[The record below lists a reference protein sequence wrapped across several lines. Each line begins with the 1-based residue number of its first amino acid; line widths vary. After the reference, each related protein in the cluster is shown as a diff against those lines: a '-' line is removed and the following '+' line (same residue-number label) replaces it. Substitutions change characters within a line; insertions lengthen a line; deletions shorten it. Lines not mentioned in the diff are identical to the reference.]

1 VRGEKLCREPHSA
14 FGGSRCAN
22 ATVGGARLIP
32 RLRGS
37 LFCKERMHAVLWRA
51 RRFAGI
57 SAPMIEDW
65 HFYLAA
71 IPAVLLMGLSK
82 GGFSGLAI
90 LSTPL
95 VAMVTSP
102 VRAAAI
108 MLPILIVQ
116 DMVSVWAYRKEWS
129 ARNLVILLPGAVVGI
144 GAGYL
149 LARHVSDA
157 AVTLAVGV
165 VSAGFV
171 LWQWLKH
178 ARAGGLAAEPADVPK
193 GLFWGTVSGFT
204 SFISHTGG
212 PPYQVYTL
220 PQRMPPAEYAGT
232 TTLFFTIVNLIKVV
246 PYFLLGQFAAQNLAV
261 SASLLPVAIA
271 ATFAGV
277 WLVRRVP
284 AEQFFLA
291 IYVITLVVG
300 LKLIW
305 DGAAG
310 LR

>member
-1 VRGEKLCREPHSA
+1 M
-14 FGGSRCAN
+14 F
-22 ATVGGARLIP
+22 T
-32 RLRGS
+32 
-37 LFCKERMHAVLWRA
+37 
-51 RRFAGI
+51 
-57 SAPMIEDW
+57 DW

-95 VAMVTSP
+95 VSMVTSP
-102 VRAAAI
+102 VRAAAV

-116 DMVSVWAYRKEWS
+116 DAVSVWAYRHEWS
-129 ARNLVILLPGAVVGI
+129 RRNLAILLPGALAGI
-144 GAGYL
+144 AAGYL

-178 ARAGGLAAEPADVPK
+178 TRTGELAAEPADVPK

-212 PPYQVYTL
+212 PPFQVYTL
-220 PQRMPPAEYAGT
+220 PQRMSPAEYAGT
-232 TTLFFTIVNLIKVV
+232 TTMFFAIINLVKLV
-246 PYFLLGQFAAQNLAV
+246 PYFLLGQFDTQNLSQ
-261 SASLLPVAIA
+261 SASLLPLAIV
-271 ATFAGV
+271 ATFVGV

-284 AEQFFLA
+284 AEKFFLL
-291 IYVITLVVG
+291 IYGLTLVVG
-300 LKLIW
+300 LKLVW
-305 DGAAG
+305 DGIAG
-310 LR
+310 LRLASGG

>member
-1 VRGEKLCREPHSA
+1 
-14 FGGSRCAN
+14 
-22 ATVGGARLIP
+22 
-32 RLRGS
+32 
-37 LFCKERMHAVLWRA
+37 
-51 RRFAGI
+51 
-57 SAPMIEDW
+57 MIDDW

-71 IPAVLLMGLSK
+71 IPAVMLMGLSK

-116 DMVSVWAYRKEWS
+116 DAVSVWAYRHEWS
-129 ARNLVILLPGAVVGI
+129 RRNIVYLMPGALI
-144 GAGYL
+144 GVTAGYL
-149 LARHVSDA
+149 LAARVSDA
-157 AVTLAVGV
+157 MVTLAVGM
-165 VSAGFV
+165 VSVGFV

-178 ARAGGLAAEPADVPK
+178 ARSGALPAEPADPIK
-193 GLFWGTVSGFT
+193 GTFWGTVAGFT

-212 PPYQVYTL
+212 PPYQVYAL

-232 TTLFFTIVNLIKVV
+232 TTMFFAILNLVKTI
-246 PYFLLGQFAAQNLAV
+246 PYFLLGQFAAQNLAL
-261 SASLLPVAIA
+261 SAALLPLAIA

-284 AEQFFLA
+284 AEKFFVA
-291 IYVITLVVG
+291 IYALTLVVG
-300 LKLIW
+300 LKLIA
-305 DGAAG
+305 DGVIG

>member
-1 VRGEKLCREPHSA
+1 MFE
-14 FGGSRCAN
+14 N
-22 ATVGGARLIP
+22 
-32 RLRGS
+32 
-37 LFCKERMHAVLWRA
+37 
-51 RRFAGI
+51 
-57 SAPMIEDW
+57 W

-71 IPAVLLMGLSK
+71 VPAVLLMGLSK

-108 MLPILIVQ
+108 MLPILVVQ
-116 DMVSVWAYRKEWS
+116 DMVSVWAYRREWS
-129 ARNLVILLPGAVVGI
+129 GRNLAILVPAAVVGI
-144 GAGYL
+144 LAGYL
-149 LARHVSDA
+149 LAKHVADA
-157 AVTLAVGV
+157 AVTLAVGI

-178 ARAGGLAAEPADVPK
+178 RRDGNLPAEPADVPR
-193 GLFWGTVSGFT
+193 GLFWGAVAGFT

-212 PPYQVYTL
+212 PPFQVYTL
-220 PQRMPPAEYAGT
+220 PQRMTPAEYAGT
-232 TTLFFTIVNLIKVV
+232 TTMFFTIVNLLKLV
-246 PYFLLGQFAAQNLAV
+246 PYFLLGQFDTQNLAV
-261 SASLLPVAIA
+261 SGTLLPLAIA

-284 AEQFFLA
+284 AERFFVA
-291 IYVITLVVG
+291 IYAITLVVG
-300 LKLIW
+300 LKLIA
-305 DGAAG
+305 DGVSG

>member
-1 VRGEKLCREPHSA
+1 M
-14 FGGSRCAN
+14 F
-22 ATVGGARLIP
+22 
-32 RLRGS
+32 
-37 LFCKERMHAVLWRA
+37 
-51 RRFAGI
+51 
-57 SAPMIEDW
+57 EDW

-95 VAMVTSP
+95 VSMVTSP
-102 VRAAAI
+102 VRAAAV

-116 DMVSVWAYRKEWS
+116 DAVSVWAYRHEWS
-129 ARNLVILLPGAVVGI
+129 RRNLAILLPGALAGI
-144 GAGYL
+144 AVGYL

-178 ARAGGLAAEPADVPK
+178 ARTGELAAEPADVPK

-212 PPYQVYTL
+212 PPFQVYTL
-220 PQRMPPAEYAGT
+220 PQRMSPAEYAGT
-232 TTLFFTIVNLIKVV
+232 TTMFFAIINLVKLV
-246 PYFLLGQFAAQNLAV
+246 PYFLLGQFDTQNLSQ
-261 SASLLPVAIA
+261 SASLLPLAIV
-271 ATFAGV
+271 ATFVGV

-284 AEQFFLA
+284 AEKFFLL
-291 IYVITLVVG
+291 IYGLTLVVG
-300 LKLIW
+300 LKLVW
-305 DGAAG
+305 DGIAG
-310 LR
+310 LRLASGG

>member
-1 VRGEKLCREPHSA
+1 ML
-14 FGGSRCAN
+14 
-22 ATVGGARLIP
+22 T
-32 RLRGS
+32 
-37 LFCKERMHAVLWRA
+37 
-51 RRFAGI
+51 
-57 SAPMIEDW
+57 DW

-71 IPAVLLMGLSK
+71 VPAVILMGLSK

-116 DMVSVWAYRKEWS
+116 DAVSVWAYRHEWNRRVL
-129 ARNLVILLPGAVVGI
+129 AIMLPGALAGI
-144 GAGYL
+144 TAGYL

-157 AVTLAVGV
+157 AVTLAVGL

-178 ARAGGLAAEPADVPK
+178 ARDGELAAEPADVPK

-212 PPYQVYTL
+212 PPFQVYTL

-232 TTLFFTIVNLIKVV
+232 TTIFFAIMNLVKLL
-246 PYFLLGQFAAQNLAV
+246 PYFLLGQFDTQNLAQ
-261 SASLLPVAIA
+261 SASLLPLAIA

-284 AEQFFLA
+284 AEKFFLL
-291 IYVITLVVG
+291 IYALTLVVG

-305 DGAAG
+305 DGVAG

>member
-1 VRGEKLCREPHSA
+1 M
-14 FGGSRCAN
+14 F
-22 ATVGGARLIP
+22 T
-32 RLRGS
+32 
-37 LFCKERMHAVLWRA
+37 
-51 RRFAGI
+51 
-57 SAPMIEDW
+57 DW

-95 VAMVTSP
+95 VSMVTSP
-102 VRAAAI
+102 VRAAAV

-116 DMVSVWAYRKEWS
+116 DAVSVWAYRHEWS
-129 ARNLVILLPGAVVGI
+129 RRNLAILLPGAMAGI
-144 GAGYL
+144 TAGYL

-157 AVTLAVGV
+157 AVTLAVGL

-178 ARAGGLAAEPADVPK
+178 ARTGQLAAEPANVPK

-212 PPYQVYTL
+212 PPFQVYTL
-220 PQRMPPAEYAGT
+220 PQRMSPAEYAGT
-232 TTLFFTIVNLIKVV
+232 TTMFFAIINLVKLV
-246 PYFLLGQFAAQNLAV
+246 PYFLLGQFDTQNLSQ
-261 SASLLPVAIA
+261 SASLLPLAIA

-284 AEQFFLA
+284 AEKFFLL
-291 IYVITLVVG
+291 IYGLTLVVG
-300 LKLIW
+300 LKLVW
-305 DGAAG
+305 DGIAG
-310 LR
+310 LRLAGGG

>member
-1 VRGEKLCREPHSA
+1 MFE
-14 FGGSRCAN
+14 N
-22 ATVGGARLIP
+22 
-32 RLRGS
+32 
-37 LFCKERMHAVLWRA
+37 
-51 RRFAGI
+51 
-57 SAPMIEDW
+57 W

-108 MLPILIVQ
+108 MLPILVVQ
-116 DMVSVWAYRKEWS
+116 DMVSVWAYRREWS
-129 ARNLVILLPGAVVGI
+129 RRNLAIMLPGATVGI
-144 GAGYL
+144 TAGFL
-149 LARHVSDA
+149 LARHVPDA
-157 AVTLAVGV
+157 AVTLAVGL
-165 VSAGFV
+165 VSVGFV

-178 ARAGGLAAEPADVPK
+178 ARTGALPPEPANVPK

-212 PPYQVYTL
+212 PPFQVYTL
-220 PQRMPPAEYAGT
+220 PQQMSPALYAGT
-232 TTLFFTIVNLIKVV
+232 TTIFFAIMNLAKLP
-246 PYFLLGQFAAQNLAV
+246 PYFLLGQFAPQNLAV

-284 AEQFFLA
+284 AQRFFVL
-291 IYVITLVVG
+291 IYALTLLVG
-300 LKLIW
+300 VKLTF
-305 DGAAG
+305 DGLMG

>member
-1 VRGEKLCREPHSA
+1 MLA
-14 FGGSRCAN
+14 
-22 ATVGGARLIP
+22 
-32 RLRGS
+32 
-37 LFCKERMHAVLWRA
+37 
-51 RRFAGI
+51 
-57 SAPMIEDW
+57 DW

-71 IPAVLLMGLSK
+71 IPAVVLMGLSK

-116 DMVSVWAYRKEWS
+116 DAVSVWAYRHEWS
-129 ARNLVILLPGAVVGI
+129 RRNLAILLPGALAGI
-144 GAGYL
+144 AAGYL

-178 ARAGGLAAEPADVPK
+178 ARTGELAAEPADVPK

-212 PPYQVYTL
+212 PPFQVYTL
-220 PQRMPPAEYAGT
+220 PQRMSPAEYAGT
-232 TTLFFTIVNLIKVV
+232 TTMFFAIMNLVKLL
-246 PYFLLGQFAAQNLAV
+246 PYFLLGQFDTQNLAQ
-261 SASLLPVAIA
+261 SASLAPVAIA

-284 AEQFFLA
+284 AEKFFLL
-291 IYVITLVVG
+291 IYALTLVVG

-305 DGAAG
+305 DGVSGLTPGAG
-310 LR
+310 